1 MKSSTPFIVNTPDR
15 RKKMNLIK
23 SLFFEVQEEQQ
34 AFPDSKSY
42 EELYGERRRE
52 QIEFLRSINRYLP
65 DMKKPHWGQRRL

>member
-1 MKSSTPFIVNTPDR
+1 
-15 RKKMNLIK
+15 MNLIK

-52 QIEFLRSINRYLP
+52 QI
-65 DMKKPHWGQRRL
+65 